1 LKGNALGSLSNY
13 AEDQLLQH
21 IFNVQ
26 YTSVATVYVA
36 LSTATLTDTATGASM
51 SEVANANG
59 YARTAVTFGAAALR
73 KVIQG
78 GAVTFPTATGAW
90 GTVTD
95 WAIVD
100 TATYGAGNVLA
111 YGSFTASFAPVNGN
125 TPTIPSGELQVIMN
139 ASSLAGFTDATV
151 HSLFDRMFRNQA
163 YAKPATYIGLATAT
177 LADTT
182 NTIAGVTEVTGG
194 SYARKQVNISGGSV
208 PKWNTASG
216 GVVTNADAIT
226 FVTPTAGWGTITSCF
241 IADSASGAGNVIGY
255 DNGNIVDQI
264 VNANDTVQFDIAA
277 FSISLS

>member
-1 LKGNALGSLSNY
+1 LGSLSDY
-13 AEDQLLQH
+13 AETALLQH
-21 IFNVQ
+21 IFNVA

-36 LSTATLTDTATGASM
+36 LSTGTLTDTSTGASM

-73 KVIQG
+73 KVIQS
-78 GAVTFPTATGAW
+78 GAVTFPQATGVW

-100 TATYGAGNVLA
+100 TNTYGAGNILA
-111 YGSFTASFAPVNGN
+111 YGSFTTSFAPVNGN

-139 ASSLAGFTDATV
+139 ASSGAGFTDATV

-163 YAKPATYIGLATAT
+163 YPKPATYIGLATAT
-177 LADTT
+177 LSDTT
-182 NTIAGVTEVTGG
+182 NTIAGVTEVSGG
-194 SYARKQVNISGGSV
+194 SYARKLVNIAGGAV

-226 FVTPTAGWGTITSCF
+226 FVTPTAPGWGTITSCF
-241 IADSASGAGNVIGY
+241 IADSVSGAGNVIGY
-255 DNGNIVDQI
+255 DNGTIVDQP
-264 VNANDTVQFDIAA
+264 VAASDTVQFDVAA